1 MERRNL
7 RRWLCMLALMTA
19 VSLLAACGAD
29 CWWSGRGEAWID
41 QNEDGV
47 RNSDELPLAGVK
59 FMVGSSEPIIGAE
72 DGSVDFYIFLG
83 GCPPKIDLE
92 VHVATPAGYRLTT
105 EPRVR
110 VSKEGEVVRFGFV
123 PVEGQNP

>member
-7 RRWLCMLALMTA
+7 RRWLCMLALMIA

-59 FMVGSSEPIIGAE
+59 FRVESSGPMIGAK
-72 DGSVDFYIFLG
+72 DGSVDFYIFLP
-83 GCPPKIDLE
+83 GCPEVDLE
-92 VHVATPAGYRLTT
+92 VYVDTPAGYRLTT
-105 EPRVR
+105 EPRVHA
-110 VSKEGEVVRFGFV
+110 SEEGEVVRFGFA
-123 PVEGQNP
+123 PVKDQNP